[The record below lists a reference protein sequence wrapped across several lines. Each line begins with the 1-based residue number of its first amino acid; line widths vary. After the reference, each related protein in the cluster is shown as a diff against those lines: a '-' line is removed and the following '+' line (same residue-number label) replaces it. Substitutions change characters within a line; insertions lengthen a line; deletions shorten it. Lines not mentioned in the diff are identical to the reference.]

1 MSIGSIDSQQSYVSQ
16 SEQTKKKP
24 PSAEDMFNK
33 LTQDVGGDGKT
44 ITKDQLES
52 SIKKLESD
60 SSTSSAD
67 KHKLGFLKQLNAN
80 FDKISNGS
88 DSITSDDLKKGK
100 DYLKPPEGGS
110 KGSKG
115 AKGADATAG
124 TKSTSSSSSSKLTKD
139 QLQSYL
145 NELKAMNA
153 SDSDIAKQIQQ
164 AISNYGK
171 SSSSSTLTEAAIQK
185 AIKDLKSDNSS
196 STDPQDPSTVTSD
209 QLESPID
216 IRV

>member
-1 MSIGSIDSQQSYVSQ
+1 M
-16 SEQTKKKP
+16 
-24 PSAEDMFNK
+24 
-33 LTQDVGGDGKT
+33 
-44 ITKDQLES
+44 
-52 SIKKLESD
+52 
-60 SSTSSAD
+60 
-67 KHKLGFLKQLNAN
+67 
-80 FDKISNGS
+80 
-88 DSITSDDLKKGK
+88 
-100 DYLKPPEGGS
+100 KPPEGGP
-110 KGSKG
+110 KGPKG
-115 AKGADATAG
+115 AKGADAAAG

-185 AIKDLKSDNSS
+185 AIKDLKSDSS
-196 STDPQDPSTVTSD
+196 STDPQDPSTITSD